1 MRKVIINP
9 VIDIPYASFFIIGLQ
24 KVFGKRNVYF
34 ANKYQLN
41 LFIKQEKV
49 LNISFLIIDSLS
61 KESIKVS
68 IDHGDVNKIIDQS
81 TYEWADIYGKVNTN
95 WELTPKEKYPKLV
108 CLATNFGIRG
118 VTFIES
124 VYFSIQNY
132 FVVKPKELKR
142 YFAKYIKQRNKLWIE
157 EYPLS
162 NPVKGY
168 VFSVNTLW
176 YSDEYNRLNET
187 TNKIRAD
194 FMDICLSMPE
204 ICFEGGFV
212 PSQLGNENYKHL
224 LLEKSL
230 SQSEYIDKLR
240 KSIFAFNT
248 PAVWNCH
255 GWKLGEYLCM
265 GKAIISTPLSNDLPA
280 PLIHGESIHFVNNQ
294 KELIEAIQLLNE
306 NEGYRMKLEKNAR
319 DYYEKYV
326 SPEAA
331 IRLLGFA

>member
-1 MRKVIINP
+1 M
-9 VIDIPYASFFIIGLQ
+9 
-24 KVFGKRNVYF
+24 
-34 ANKYQLN
+34 
-41 LFIKQEKV
+41 
-49 LNISFLIIDSLS
+49 
-61 KESIKVS
+61 
-68 IDHGDVNKIIDQS
+68 
-81 TYEWADIYGKVNTN
+81 
-95 WELTPKEKYPKLV
+95 V

-118 VTFIES
+118 FTFFDS
-124 VYFSIQNY
+124 VYFSIRNY
-132 FVVKPKELKR
+132 FVVKPKEIKR
-142 YFAKYIKQRNKLWIE
+142 YFAKYIKQKNKLWIE

-162 NPVKGY
+162 NSVKGY

-204 ICFEGGFV
+204 INFEGGFV
-212 PSQLGNENYKHL
+212 PSQLGNENFKHL
-224 LLEKSL
+224 HLKKEL
-230 SQSEYIDKLR
+230 SQTEYIHKLR

-265 GKAIISTPLSNDLPA
+265 GKAIISTPLSNDLPF
-280 PLIHGESIHFVNNQ
+280 PLIHGESIHIINNQ
-294 KELIEAIQLLNE
+294 QELIEAIRLLNE

-326 SPEAA
+326 SPEAS
-331 IRLLGFA
+331 IQLLCIV